1 MLKIIHGLP
10 DNVVGVSAE
19 GTVTR
24 HDYDSVLLPFI
35 EGKLRTHDKLRM
47 LYVLG
52 AGLDRFTSGAFWADA
67 RGAIRHYT
75 TFERVAV
82 VTDERWIVNATKFFS
97 HFMPCPMNVFSNDRM
112 SQAKE
117 WISE

>member
-1 MLKIIHGLP
+1 MLRIIHGLP

-19 GTVTR
+19 RTVTR
-24 HDYDSVLLPFI
+24 HDYDTVLLPYI

-52 AGLDRFTSGAFWADA
+52 DDLDRFTVGAFWADA
-67 RGAIRHYT
+67 GGAIRHYT

-82 VTDERWIVNATKFFS
+82 VSDESWIVNATKFFS
-97 HFMPCPMNVFSNDRM
+97 HFLPCPMKVFSNDRM
-112 SQAKE
+112 LQAKE
-117 WISE
+117 WICE